1 MTVHRLNTRDLNMLL
16 RAFFV
21 ACLCILSQPS
31 IAVAD
36 DRPPFDLS
44 DSTRV
49 EAGRSRFNGSCAGYC
64 HGGEGI
70 GGRAPSFKGRGDVFD
85 IDYAFRVISKG
96 RKGSAAVMPRWDETF
111 SPEEIWEIVAY
122 LKFLSLQIN

>member
-21 ACLCILSQPS
+21 ASLCILSQPS
-31 IAVAD
+31 IGAAD

-70 GGRAPSFKGRGDVFD
+70 GGRAPSFKGRGDDFD
-85 IDYAFRVISKG
+85 IGYAFRVISKG
-96 RKGSAAVMPRWDETF
+96 RKGSAAVMPRWDEAF
-111 SPEEIWEIVAY
+111 SSEEIWEIVAY
-122 LKFLSLQIN
+122 LKFLSLQKN